1 MRDGAAPG
9 PPPANGRC
17 RASVVRIGLSALACC
32 VVGCG
37 GDGGGSVPT
46 VDAAVDAA
54 IDAAGPP
61 WWQPKVGDAK
71 NWDIQLTTQVAQIDV
86 SAPRV
91 MYDLDLWALVP
102 APTMI
107 DYGDGDPVAVPAG
120 ALAGTLAELH
130 ARTPKPVVICHVET
144 GALELGRPDARKFAG
159 YEPDPTK
166 IPDNPATAPVGT
178 VKGAPAPGSVIGWS
192 AETPDLR
199 LLDIREASRSRW
211 TSIMFKRFDLAKQ
224 IGCDGVEPS
233 HNNVVNYPSG
243 FSPAVGILDSY
254 SWYGEVAAQ
263 GHARML
269 STGMKDGDGVPNQ
282 IDMMA
287 DKFDWLMVER
297 CGELEYCDASRPFID
312 LDKAVLAI
320 DYNVNDTGGAQTSG
334 VVCQNQA
341 LAMIADGIFKDVA
354 LTKNVRTQCVP

>member
-1 MRDGAAPG
+1 MCDGQAPG
-9 PPPANGRC
+9 LTTSPPGL
-17 RASVVRIGLSALACC
+17 ASTLRVWLIALAGG

-37 GDGGGSVPT
+37 GGGGGGGGSSTPM
-46 VDAAVDAA
+46 VDAA
-54 IDAAGPP
+54 IDAAGPG
-61 WWQPKVGDAK
+61 WWQPKVGEAK
-71 NWDIQLTTQVAQIDV
+71 NWDIQLTAELAQIDV
-86 SAPRV
+86 SAPRT

-120 ALAGTLAELH
+120 ALAGTLAALH
-130 ARTPKPVVICHVET
+130 ARTPRPMVICHVET
-144 GALELGRPDARKFAG
+144 GALELSRPDARKFPG
-159 YEPDPTK
+159 YPTDGKPVPDRPTT
-166 IPDNPATAPVGT
+166 PAT
-178 VKGAPAPGSVIGWS
+178 GSVIGWS

-211 TSIMFKRFDLAKQ
+211 TSIMFKRFDLASQ

-233 HNNVVNYPSG
+233 HNNVVNYSPG
-243 FSPAVGILDSY
+243 FDPAAGIPDSY
-254 SWYGEVAAQ
+254 SWYREVAAQ
-263 GHARML
+263 GHARRL
-269 STGMKDGDGVPNQ
+269 STGMKDGDGVPGQ
-282 IDMMA
+282 TDMMA

-297 CGELEYCDASRPFID
+297 CGELEYCDAARPFIN